1 MTTIRLEAVRL
12 TEIEDD
18 DGRWRRAFSGRIAG
32 GKYVAVCDELLAVEI
47 GGKHVHVWSRRSSSA
62 ANADREAAVVEALG
76 QARSKPVRRDMS

>member
-32 GKYVAVCDELLAVEI
+32 GEYVAVCDELLAVEMA
-47 GGKHVHVWSRRSSSA
+47 GRTCTCGLG
-62 ANADREAAVVEALG
+62 EAA
-76 QARSKPVRRDMS
+76 ARQTRIAKQRSWRR